1 VWSPDAAW
9 EQPVPLKAGTS
20 VGGHAVFGATSHP
33 AAIGSTAMLEYA
45 MYGAIAVVVGL
56 AVFIRWKKI
65 KVRDIFARVRRQKA

>member
-1 VWSPDAAW
+1 
-9 EQPVPLKAGTS
+9 
-20 VGGHAVFGATSHP
+20 
-33 AAIGSTAMLEYA
+33 